1 MALSSCETEYI
12 ATTHG
17 ASQAQW
23 MNMLM
28 KELRIQDKQVTK
40 LKVNN
45 KFAIHLAKDLVAHGR
60 NKLRDQVSF
69 FERSGQ

>member
-23 MNMLM
+23 IDMM
-28 KELRIQDKQVTK
+28 KQLKIQDKQVTK

-60 NKLRDQVSF
+60 SKHRDQVSF
-69 FERSGQ
+69 FERSSQ